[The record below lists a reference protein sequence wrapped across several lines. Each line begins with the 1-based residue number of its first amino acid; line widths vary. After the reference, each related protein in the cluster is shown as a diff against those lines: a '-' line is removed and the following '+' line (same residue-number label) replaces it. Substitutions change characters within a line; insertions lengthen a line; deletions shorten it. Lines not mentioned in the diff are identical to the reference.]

1 MVRTSNTLP
10 AKRGFQKVP
19 FLLGL
24 SKGAASLFT
33 GDQWVPLQMG
43 PMERSPING
52 PDGNQHAMFSCL
64 HGTNGMVPLQ
74 MGLQNG
80 AVLLLDGTNGLIR
93 SSWAR
98 SLLTPHSP

>member
-24 SKGAASLFT
+24 SKGAASLLT

-52 PDGNQHAMFSCL
+52 PDGNQHAMFSFY
-64 HGTNGMVPLQ
+64 
-74 MGLQNG
+74 MGPMESALKAG
-80 AVLLLDGTNGLIR
+80 EDEHFSCFDGP
-93 SSWAR
+93 SK
-98 SLLTPHSP
+98 

>member
-24 SKGAASLFT
+24 SKGAASLLT

-43 PMERSPING
+43 PMEINTSLPLMG
-52 PDGNQHAMFSCL
+52 PMDLFD
-64 HGTNGMVPLQ
+64 
-74 MGLQNG
+74 
-80 AVLLLDGTNGLIR
+80 AVRPDLL
-93 SSWAR
+93 
-98 SLLTPHSP
+98 